1 MRLYFSIF
9 NERTAMWTL
18 EDAVNNSTNK
28 VVVPRDGVITISKPD
43 TARVNAYVNDAV
55 SPTQQV
61 AVKAGDTVYFKL
73 TNYKKGETPIG
84 IMYEDVS
91 DVIMLPGKVS
101 EAQMSKVIALEGE
114 PLAIIS
120 ETTTE
125 DDDMTPQDTINLFAN
140 PNQGA
145 GTGGA
150 MGAGLG
156 AGLLGGVL
164 GGALLNGGGLLGGG
178 NNGTASTLV
187 VENAIAASTA
197 LSNARFD
204 AQAQAAIN
212 ASVERTNA
220 AALLAIA
227 TGNAALGVEI
237 AKGQGEVNTQNAL
250 NAAALGVQIQ
260 KTSGDVSTLIATQTA
275 ALGVQNEKTAAANAL
290 ANAMGQRDIVGLIA
304 AEAATNARQIS
315 DLQYAL
321 STQITLDGTQ
331 TRNLITTNNDIEL
344 NRRLVVAQNEIIELR
359 GDNRMNER
367 TRGIEIT
374 TTNNINQMQQQQQ
387 QQQQYDRLYG
397 YIGSLAQSIQATNQ
411 AINVGSGT
419 QTANPLNTNT
429 QIR

>member
-1 MRLYFSIF
+1 
-9 NERTAMWTL
+9 MWTL

-28 VVVPRDGVITISKPD
+28 VTIPTDGIITISKPD
-43 TARVNAYVNDAV
+43 SVRVNAYVNDAMD
-55 SPTQQV
+55 PTHQV

-73 TNYKKGETPIG
+73 TNYKRGETPIG
-84 IMYEDVS
+84 FIYNDVN
-91 DVIMLPGKVS
+91 DVIMLPGKSDAQVS
-101 EAQMSKVIALEGE
+101 KLRASEGE
-114 PLAIIS
+114 
-120 ETTTE
+120 TTKE
-125 DDDMTPQDTINLFAN
+125 YDMTPQDTINLFAN
-140 PNQGA
+140 PNQG

-164 GGALLNGGGLLGGG
+164 GGALLNNNGGGLLGG
-178 NNGTASTLV
+178 NNGGGAASTLV

-220 AALLAIA
+220 ATLLAIA

-304 AEAATNARQIS
+304 AEAAQNARQIS

-321 STQITLDGTQ
+321 STQITADGNQ
-331 TRNLITTNNDIEL
+331 TRSLITTNNDLEL
-344 NRRLVVAQNEIIELR
+344 NRRLVTAQNEIIELR
-359 GDNRMNER
+359 GDNRSAER
-367 TRGIEIT
+367 SRGIEIT

-387 QQQQYDRLYG
+387 QQQQYDRLSG
-397 YIGSLAQSIQATNQ
+397 YIASLAQNIQATNQ